1 MVPGMRPGG
10 APIPNFYM
18 PMVPQ
23 GQRPAG
29 RRGAGPIQ
37 QAQQP
42 VPLMQ
47 QQVKNLY
54 MPVILL
60 VFMYT
65 SLK

>member
-1 MVPGMRPGG
+1 MVPGLRPGG
-10 APIPNFYM
+10 GPIPNFYM

-37 QAQQP
+37 QTQQP

-47 QQVKNLY
+47 QQVK
-54 MPVILL
+54 
-60 VFMYT
+60 
-65 SLK
+65 